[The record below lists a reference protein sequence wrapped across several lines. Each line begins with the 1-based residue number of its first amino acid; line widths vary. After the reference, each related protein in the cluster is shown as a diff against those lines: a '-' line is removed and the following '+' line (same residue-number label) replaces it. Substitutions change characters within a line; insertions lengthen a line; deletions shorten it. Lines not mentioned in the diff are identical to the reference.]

1 MSICLYVML
10 GLAVCSTIVFLIVY
24 RRRMSWWFLNST
36 PQERIESFLL
46 HKFAIVIP
54 ARNEGKTILPL
65 LDSILSQSYE
75 KNLFDVYIVVK
86 EPDDPTI
93 KMIEE
98 HPLASEVF
106 IDEEQKTKGH
116 ALDYAMK
123 QIIQA
128 HKNEYDGYFIIDADC
143 VLDPLFLCEMN
154 RAFGSGKDV
163 YNSKL
168 VVKNYLNQGK
178 KSNSWASYCN
188 GLIWTL
194 MSELGNRAKSDQGI
208 VTMTLGT
215 GLLIKGSLIE
225 EWDGWP
231 FQDTLTEDME
241 LQRTC
246 AIKHY
251 KTEYV
256 SYAVCY
262 VEESTS
268 LRATNLRRNRWMTG
282 VVDCDRIFDE
292 EQKRNRKNKQD
303 RLNFYAVHS
312 LYYVYGYIGFLFV
325 MIITNL
331 IIGIISS
338 ILKHPLAF
346 GFYSIAFMSFFLI
359 YLGFFIM
366 TIRCMIVDKKYLP
379 MKRRTKVFIAL
390 THPFYYMGY
399 IGIMIKI
406 FTFRKAKVWKSIK
419 RVEFKESAFKQ
430 V

>member
-1 MSICLYVML
+1 
-10 GLAVCSTIVFLIVY
+10 
-24 RRRMSWWFLNST
+24 
-36 PQERIESFLL
+36 
-46 HKFAIVIP
+46 
-54 ARNEGKTILPL
+54 
-65 LDSILSQSYE
+65 
-75 KNLFDVYIVVK
+75 
-86 EPDDPTI
+86 
-93 KMIEE
+93 
-98 HPLASEVF
+98 
-106 IDEEQKTKGH
+106 
-116 ALDYAMK
+116 
-123 QIIQA
+123 
-128 HKNEYDGYFIIDADC
+128 C

-225 EWDGWP
+225 EWGGWP

-292 EQKRNRKNKQD
+292 EQKRNRKTRQD

-312 LYYVYGYIGFLFV
+312 LYYVYGYIGFLSV
-325 MIITNL
+325 IILTNL
-331 IIGIISS
+331 ILGIVSS
-338 ILKHPLAF
+338 IMHHPLAF
-346 GFYSIAFMSFFLI
+346 GFYCIAGISFFLI

-366 TIRCMIVDKKYLP
+366 TIRCLIVDKKYLP
-379 MKRRTKVFIAL
+379 MKRRTKIFIAL

-406 FTFRKAKVWKSIK
+406 FTFRKAKVWKTIK

>member
-1 MSICLYVML
+1 MKICLIVML
-10 GLAVCSTIVFLIVY
+10 CLVGVSTLLFLLAY
-24 RRRMSWWFLNST
+24 RRRMSWWFLNAT
-36 PQERIESFLL
+36 PQERIESLEL
-46 HKFAIVIP
+46 HRFAIIIP

-65 LDSILSQSYE
+65 LDSILKQTYE
-75 KNLFDVYIVVK
+75 KKFFDVYIVVK
-86 EPDDPTI
+86 EPNDPTI
-93 KMIEE
+93 EMIQNHQLE
-98 HPLASEVF
+98 SNIF
-106 IDEEQKTKGH
+106 IDEEQQRKGH
-116 ALDYAMK
+116 ALDYAIK
-123 QIIQA
+123 SIIQS
-128 HKNEYDGYFIIDADC
+128 HKKEYDGYIIIDADC
-143 VLDPLFLCEMN
+143 VLDSMFLCEMN
-154 RAFGSGKDV
+154 RAFSSGKEV

-168 VVKNYLNQGK
+168 VVKNYLNQDK

-225 EWDGWP
+225 EWGGWP

-282 VVDCDRIFDE
+282 VVDCDRIFDG
-292 EQKRNRKNKQD
+292 EQKRNRKTKQD
-303 RLNFYAVHS
+303 HLNFYAVHS
-312 LYYVYGYIGFLFV
+312 LYYVYAYIGFLSI
-325 MIITNL
+325 MIVSNL
-331 IIGIISS
+331 IIGIVTSV
-338 ILKHPLAF
+338 LGHPLAY
-346 GFYSIAFMSFFLI
+346 GFYLISLLSFFLI
-359 YLGFFIM
+359 YFGFFIM

-379 MKRRTKVFIAL
+379 MKRRTRVFIAL

-406 FTFRKAKVWKSIK
+406 FTFRKAKVWKTIK
-419 RVEFKESAFKQ
+419 RVEFQESAFKQ